1 MLQVPVVLAEHA
13 LSLKLPK
20 LESDEL
26 AGIIISR
33 PLKLACII
41 DAAGADLLL
50 LPAAAIA
57 SAGFHGH
64 VARDDDR
71 RQDRTMPKGLACSIR
86 FPSISIGRPKPDSDE
101 TGDDAEESP

>member
-1 MLQVPVVLAEHA
+1 MLLDV
-13 LSLKLPK
+13 
-20 LESDEL
+20 
-26 AGIIISR
+26 
-33 PLKLACII
+33 
-41 DAAGADLLL
+41 AGADLLL

-71 RQDRTMPKGLACSIR
+71 RQDRTMPKGLACCIC